1 MNHHDALI
9 SVPSFPN
16 NRAQSFIFLKWL
28 QILLDD
34 LKVSEQLIDLV
45 FYTLTVLS
53 NRQVSFQSTFL
64 SFAEVKMIVVIMLVL
79 PIPADI
85 FRNIRTMGHS
95 PLFYQLWELVTSIY
109 YRKFFHLIGMNW
121 PKF

>member
-1 MNHHDALI
+1 MNHYDALI
-9 SVPSFPN
+9 YVPSFPN

-64 SFAEVKMIVVIMLVL
+64 SFAEVKMIVVIMLCFTY
-79 PIPADI
+79 A
-85 FRNIRTMGHS
+85 
-95 PLFYQLWELVTSIY
+95 Y
-109 YRKFFHLIGMNW
+109 
-121 PKF
+121 